1 MHKLKTIFS
10 FVMLIYV
17 TSFSQTE
24 EPRVMNVVGNYSF
37 KVDSI
42 EIKGNNTTK
51 DYIILRELTFG
62 IGDTI
67 TPKIVQY
74 NKERIFSLEIFTK
87 VDLNPVIVDNKNI
100 LIISVEESWYIYPIP
115 FVSLKDKD
123 WKKISYG
130 AYLVLK
136 NFRGRNESLF
146 GEAAFGYD
154 PSFALT
160 YHNPYLLFKQSIS
173 LSVFTRY
180 GNIKNKSLNAEL
192 LYGSDF
198 SNKSI
203 SGGFE
208 IGKRFGLYNRF
219 KTNISYNYI
228 EAPTYLDGITA
239 SDSRI
244 DRYPAI
250 GFNYSYDTRD
260 LIQFPKNGIFASA
273 DYTLKG
279 LGINGISYQV
289 TTLDFREYRPLIGDL
304 ISKWRFT
311 CRLTSGKKIPYY
323 DYSFLGYNERIR
335 GHYFREMEGNN
346 YYLASLQFNYPII
359 KDLHVKLDFI
369 PIIPKELLSYR
380 IAFYWELFG
389 DTGAT
394 KNRGQS
400 FSINDFKSGYGT
412 GLALLVL
419 PYSVLR
425 VELAFDEYKNTQWI
439 FDAGISF

>member
-1 MHKLKTIFS
+1 MYKLIAILFLTILF
-10 FVMLIYV
+10 V
-17 TSFSQTE
+17 TSNFSQSNS
-24 EPRVMNVVGNYSF
+24 PSVMNVAGNYSF

-42 EIKGNNTTK
+42 EIKGNNATK
-51 DYIILRELTFG
+51 DFIILRELTFG
-62 IGDTI
+62 VGDTV

-74 NKERIFSLEIFTK
+74 NKERIFSLELFTK
-87 VDLNPVIVDNKNI
+87 VDIRPVIIDNENI
-100 LIISVEESWYIYPIP
+100 LLINVEESWYIYPIP
-115 FVSLKDKD
+115 FVSLKDND
-123 WKKISYG
+123 WSKISYG

-146 GEAAFGYD
+146 GEAAFGYN
-154 PSFALT
+154 PSFAIT
-160 YHNPYLLFKQSIS
+160 YHNPYLFFKQSIS
-173 LSVFTRY
+173 LSVFASY
-180 GNIKNKSLNAEL
+180 GNIQNKSLSAEL
-192 LYGSDF
+192 LYGSKF

-219 KTNISYNYI
+219 KTNLSYNYI
-228 EAPTYLDGITA
+228 EAPIYLDGLTA
-239 SDSRI
+239 STSRI
-244 DRYPAI
+244 DRYPSV

-260 LIQFPKNGIFASA
+260 LIQFPKNGIYAA
-273 DYTLKG
+273 ANYNLKG
-279 LGINGISYQV
+279 LGFNGINYQI
-289 TTLDFREYRPLIGDL
+289 TTLDFREYRPIIGDL

-346 YYLASLQFNYPII
+346 YYLASLQLNYPII
-359 KDLHVKLDFI
+359 KDLNIKFDFI

-389 DTGAT
+389 DAGAT

-400 FSINDFKSGYGT
+400 LSINDFKSGYGT

-425 VELAFDEYKNTQWI
+425 IELAFDEYKNTQWI